1 MFLFFFPY
9 DDKLPY
15 YFNNSMSFF
24 ENFLPSEEIEK
35 KTCFEK
41 SFIKWMTLN
50 EMIKNKSKFRFFIRK
65 HIHTI
70 KEKKNEIEKFIKSQQ
85 TCNA

>member
-1 MFLFFFPY
+1 MKIFY
-9 DDKLPY
+9 QVKKLK
-15 YFNNSMSFF
+15 
-24 ENFLPSEEIEK
+24 K

-65 HIHTI
+65 HIDTI